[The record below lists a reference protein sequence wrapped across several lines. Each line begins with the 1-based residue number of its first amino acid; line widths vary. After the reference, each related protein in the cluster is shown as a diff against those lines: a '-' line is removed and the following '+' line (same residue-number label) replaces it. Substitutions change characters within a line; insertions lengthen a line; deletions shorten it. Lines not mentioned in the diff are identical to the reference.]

1 MIKGIIGLA
10 IFSIIALALNSIY
23 NKINIDQKEKKE
35 RWILNSISVLIVF
48 FLVFF
53 IFLLFQDYNYYKIYD
68 IEYLKTF
75 FSFGEQLF
83 FNLRYSLMFAFI
95 NMIIYQPIFF
105 VLDNL
110 KKKNICQI
118 ILAII
123 LMTII
128 DFIILIKNIS
138 ITF

>member
-53 IFLLFQDYNYYKIYD
+53 IFLLSQDYNYYKIYD

-75 FSFGEQLF
+75 FSLGEQLF

-110 KKKNICQI
+110 KKKNIYQI

-123 LMTII
+123 LITII